1 MNRQEI
7 ISSVTDYEQRAFI
20 KFGFLLNRSGPD
32 IYRDLTT
39 AIGRSAYPLRT
50 VQR

>member
-1 MNRQEI
+1 M
-7 ISSVTDYEQRAFI
+7 ISSVTDVEQRAFI

-32 IYRDLTT
+32 NHRDLTA
-39 AIGRSAYPLRT
+39 AIGRRAYPLRT